1 MHPEVEKIRF
11 IVDDVSFTSGSFK
24 IKKEQC
30 LLYYRCS
37 PEDSAARA
45 INLAHPT
52 DAELNTLAEAC
63 KPAPFGR
70 DSEEVLDDTY
80 RKALKLDTILF
91 ATALD
96 LQMTKILDQIRV
108 DLMDGVKSTQKRIR
122 PELYKLNVYGEGS
135 FFKSHKDTPRS
146 ENMFGSLVIVFPT
159 GHQGGGLALRSH
171 GKEWVFDASILLANS
186 TADEPEIAYAA
197 FYSDV
202 EHEVFPVTS
211 GSRVTLTYNL
221 YQEQDTHTQVTVKD
235 TRTHNITSEI
245 KQSLSKLIRDPTFF
259 PAGGKLGFG
268 LRHQYPLKANRGPFD
283 IEDVVDLLKGSDAAI
298 YRACQ
303 SLSLSVDVRVCYT
316 PQDSDTNRKY
326 LLDGEL
332 GNFNLLE
339 GKLSSWMKY
348 EGYESVK
355 DQEDSEDS
363 RVRHTTRIL
372 WVTPTTKLSR
382 VTSSFAVYGN
392 EPDVGFLYGDICLV
406 VKLGKVEGSSDDEE
420 VVNDEGE
427 VVNDEEESVSDEEE
441 VVTSSESDGYY

>member
-1 MHPEVEKIRF
+1 MHPEVEKIRS

-24 IKKEQC
+24 AKREQC

-37 PEDSAARA
+37 TEDSAARV
-45 INLAHPT
+45 INLAHPM

-63 KPAPFGR
+63 KPATFGR

-91 ATALD
+91 ATTLD

-108 DLMDGVKSTQKRIR
+108 DLMDGLISTEKRIR
-122 PELYKLNVYGEGS
+122 PELYKLNVYDEGS

-211 GSRVTLTYNL
+211 GSRVTLTSNL

-245 KQSLSKLIRDPTFF
+245 KQSLSKLIHDPTFF

-268 LRHQYPLKANRGPFD
+268 LRHQYPLKTNRGLFEV
-283 IEDVVDLLKGSDAAI
+283 EDVVDLLKGSDAAI

-303 SLSLSVDVRVCYT
+303 SLSLSVDVRVSYT
-316 PQDSDTNRKY
+316 PQDSDTGRKY

-332 GNFNLLE
+332 GNFNLLPDSS
-339 GKLSSWMKY
+339 LSSWMKY
-348 EGYESVK
+348 EG
-355 DQEDSEDS
+355 
-363 RVRHTTRIL
+363 RVRQTTRIF
-372 WVTPTTKLSR
+372 WVTPTTELSR
-382 VTSSFAVYGN
+382 VTSTFAVYGN
-392 EPDVGFLYGDICLV
+392 EPDVGYLYGDICLV
-406 VKLGKVEGSSDDEE
+406 VKFGKVEGGSDD
-420 VVNDEGE
+420 
-427 VVNDEEESVSDEEE
+427 SDDSEEE
-441 VVTSSESDGYY
+441 VATSSESDGYY